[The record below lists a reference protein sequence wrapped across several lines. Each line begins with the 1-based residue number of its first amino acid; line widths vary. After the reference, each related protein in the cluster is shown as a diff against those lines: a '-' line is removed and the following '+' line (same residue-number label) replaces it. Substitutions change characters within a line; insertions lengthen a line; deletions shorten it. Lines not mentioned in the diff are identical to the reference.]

1 MLTKLSSFFIALVS
15 VIDLLEFGK
24 CGWIEHPD
32 LRTGFVNLYNPVPNK
47 FYSAIDTPVSFL
59 IGFSNSISAA
69 RSAGVSIIGF
79 NTLITNDFS
88 VNTTI

>member
-1 MLTKLSSFFIALVS
+1 MVGLNIQIFGQ
-15 VIDLLEFGK
+15 VIFKSNL
-24 CGWIEHPD
+24 
-32 LRTGFVNLYNPVPNK
+32 GFVNLYNPVPNK